1 MRRLKHFSVAAKF
14 NTLVVIFT
22 VTIAIVLT
30 SYLSY
35 REYTLTQESL
45 VKRGFDSVNIPGNI
59 QEIATYYR
67 DEGGLN
73 QVLNVLFGNESVSYA
88 MIYDHRKKL
97 LIDRNKRGPN
107 NLPSFE
113 RVRNNTDVLDRSIYD
128 YRDNASETQYLD
140 LVTPIF
146 SAINPDYKNISKEA
160 FMRNMADAGS
170 QGSRYVMGYIRLGIS
185 KQPMMAHMTR
195 YLIWATCIALLTVLC
210 FTFVSLVVTRR
221 ITAPLGALVNI
232 AKRISDGHVDVKL
245 PASNSY
251 EIREVASSMNFMVK
265 SLQAYQTKLRTSHE
279 LLALKVKERTAQLS
293 ESNARLQS
301 AIADAVAAKETAEQ
315 ANRAKSEFLAAMSH
329 EIRTPLN
336 GVLGMTD
343 MLSKT
348 PLSDEQKK
356 FASVIQESGSAL
368 LEVINDILDFSKIE
382 AGKLE
387 LNYTRFDL
395 RKLVEEIINMFAS
408 LAHSKG
414 LSLNYVIPPNLG
426 LMVEADR
433 VRLRQ
438 VLSNLISNAIKFTK
452 QGEIKLSLN
461 LVQTEDQ
468 QTRIRFEVMDTGIGI
483 DETKQQQVF
492 EAFTQADGSTT
503 RRFGGTGLGLAITKQ
518 LVQLMN
524 GEIHVTSSPGEG
536 STFWFE
542 VDMAANTTD
551 QRRPKSHLEKLRKQ
565 NILIVEPL
573 EHRYKK
579 LLKEWKIPCVS
590 ASSVGQLKVEFKEAK
605 DNGSPISLLIMH
617 SDIVVNKEATIAA
630 YMQAEECEPLSIV
643 LIDSPIQ
650 PIDRNAFEQVA
661 REIATLNLP
670 VHQSDLYNAII
681 KIVTGKPAKAEDN
694 LAGSPS
700 KSTDSSS
707 SPTIQFDAKILLAED
722 TLVNQEVAVTM
733 LDWLGCKTTAAA
745 NGQEAIEKFGAGEF
759 DLVLMDCQM
768 PIMDGYAATSAIR
781 NKEGFSNV
789 TKNSGQEIHTP
800 IIALTANA
808 VEGEREKCISFGM
821 DDYLAK
827 PFKPEDL
834 EAMLLKWLP
843 AKLIRSDEGLPA
855 KQPENK
861 KEAANNTH
869 QDNANNSSIDMKAL
883 VNLEAIQARGGPN
896 IVVKVISTYL
906 EESSRLIAELQ
917 ESEMKH
923 DSVVLYKTAHA
934 LKSSSANV
942 GAKNLSEMCKSLEM
956 IGRSGSLEGIT
967 PLIRSI
973 ENEYQKATH
982 ELIEEMD
989 KRDGHQ
995 VSAV

>member
-1 MRRLKHFSVAAKF
+1 MRRLKHLSVAAKF

-22 VTIAIVLT
+22 ATIALVLT
-30 SYLSY
+30 SYLTY
-35 REYTLTQESL
+35 REYTQVQDTL
-45 VKRGFDSVNIPGNI
+45 VKRGFDSVNLPGNI

-67 DEGGLN
+67 DEDALN
-73 QVLNVLFGNESVSYA
+73 QVLNILFKNDSLDYA
-88 MIYDHRKKL
+88 VIYDHHKQL
-97 LIDRNKRGPN
+97 LIERIKSGPKK
-107 NLPSFE
+107 LPSFE
-113 RVRNNTDVLDRSIYD
+113 RIRNNTDVLEKSVYGYQAESTEI
-128 YRDNASETQYLD
+128 EYLD
-140 LVTPIF
+140 IVVPVF
-146 SAINPDYKNISKEA
+146 SAINPDYKDISKES
-160 FMRNMADAGS
+160 FMRIMADAGA

-185 KQPMMAHMTR
+185 KQPMMEHMTR
-195 YLIWATCIALLTVLC
+195 YLIWAAFIALLTVLS
-210 FTFVSLVVTRR
+210 FTLISLVITRR

-251 EIREVASSMNFMVK
+251 EIREVASSMNYMVK

-293 ESNARLQS
+293 ESNTRLQS

-348 PLSDEQKK
+348 PLNDEQQK

-387 LNYTRFDL
+387 LNLTLFDL

-414 LSLNYVIPPNLG
+414 LSLNYSIPPNLG

-438 VLSNLISNAIKFTK
+438 VLSNLISNAIKFTQK
-452 QGEIKLSLN
+452 GEIKLSLD
-461 LVQTEDQ
+461 LVQTKDD

-483 DETKQQQVF
+483 DEFKHQQVF
-492 EAFTQADGSTT
+492 DAFTQADGSTT

-524 GEIHVTSSPGEG
+524 GEIHLKSKPGEG

-542 VDMAANTTD
+542 VDMAANTTNVG
-551 QRRPKSHLEKLRKQ
+551 RPKSHLEELRKQ
-565 NILIVEPL
+565 NIMIVEPL
-573 EHRYKK
+573 DQRYKK
-579 LLKEWKIPCVS
+579 LLKEWRIPCISV
-590 ASSVGQLKVEFKEAK
+590 SSVGQLKVEFKEAR
-605 DNGSPISLLIMH
+605 DNNSPISLLILH
-617 SDIVVNKEATIAA
+617 SDIIVNKELAIVD
-630 YMQAEECEPLSIV
+630 YLRAEKYDQIPII

-650 PIDRNAFEQVA
+650 PIDRNSLEGVA
-661 REIATLNLP
+661 KEVSVLNLP
-670 VHQSDLYNAII
+670 VHQSDLYNTII
-681 KIVTGKPAKAEDN
+681 KIVTGKPAKETGQND
-694 LAGSPS
+694 PS
-700 KSTDSSS
+700 KAGQQASHKING
-707 SPTIQFDAKILLAED
+707 IQFQAKVLLAED
-722 TLVNQEVAVTM
+722 TMVNQEVAVTM
-733 LDWLGCKTTAAA
+733 LNWLGCETTTAA
-745 NGQEAIEKFGAGEF
+745 NGQEAIEKFASGQF

-800 IIALTANA
+800 IVALTANA
-808 VEGEREKCISFGM
+808 IEGEREKCISFGM

-843 AKLIRSDEGLPA
+843 AKLITSGENIPA
-855 KQPENK
+855 QPPRLKSSENLEDQPATNK
-861 KEAANNTH
+861 
-869 QDNANNSSIDMKAL
+869 NSSIDMKAL
-883 VNLEAIQARGGPN
+883 ASLEAIQARGAPN
-896 IVVKVISTYL
+896 IVVKIISTYL
-906 EESSRLIAELQ
+906 DESSKLMAALQ
-917 ESEMKH
+917 DSEMKH
-923 DSVVLYKTAHA
+923 DPVVLYKTSHA

-942 GAKNLSEMCKSLEM
+942 GANALSEMCKSLEM
-956 IGRSGSLEGIT
+956 IGRSGSMKGIT

-973 ENEYQKATH
+973 EKEYKRTSA

-995 VSAV
+995 ISAI